1 MAKSEAT
8 VDMIED
14 QYRRGLIT
22 EDERYQ
28 KVIGVWNQATDDV
41 TRALMTNLD
50 KFNPIFMMANSG
62 ARGNVQ
68 QIDN

>member
-1 MAKSEAT
+1 MGLLILRYLRPKEIMAKSEAT

-28 KVIGVWNQATDDV
+28 K
-41 TRALMTNLD
+41 
-50 KFNPIFMMANSG
+50 
-62 ARGNVQ
+62 
-68 QIDN
+68 